1 MMSDEK
7 PPIAKSGYKRPPVEH
22 RFQKGRSGNPR
33 GRPSKRPHPRLEV
46 PADLGSLVL
55 EEAYRTVSV
64 REGDKVIEL
73 PVISAVLRSLGVA
86 AMKGSRLAQVAM
98 KEMVQKEETRILAS
112 EMELFENATAYK
124 AHWKEQFAIYDQR
137 RLPRPEVVPHPDD
150 VLIDR
155 HTGEVRI
162 IGPQDERHKRQWD
175 LKQEQKRDFAKGIV
189 EWRKQLKRN
198 PQSKA
203 FIEAQIAHDQK
214 LYDWI
219 DAYLPDEETRH
230 AVDYD
235 AERRRAR
242 YHAKYPRL

>member
-1 MMSDEK
+1 
-7 PPIAKSGYKRPPVEH
+7 
-22 RFQKGRSGNPR
+22 
-33 GRPSKRPHPRLEV
+33 
-46 PADLGSLVL
+46 VL
-55 EEAYRTVSV
+55 QEAYRTVSV